1 MSLFLVK
8 WFFLSCQIIVFSI
21 LSLSRFCNFSLCL
34 KSLVFTELYDWSL
47 CYHRFKCLD
56 GNSSHVF
63 FFLSSFF
70 IVGFWSM
77 NHFKSTLFGC
87 CLSWLLICNC
97 TLQILAML
105 EMIMTA
111 GMNCH
116 MVTCDVCNHICT
128 FNVYGFYIQIKSLY
142 FSEA

>member
-1 MSLFLVK
+1 M
-8 WFFLSCQIIVFSI
+8 SCQIIVFSI

-47 CYHRFKCLD
+47 CYHRFECLD
-56 GNSSHVF
+56 GNSSRVF

-70 IVGFWSM
+70 ILHCWFLKHESFWVY
-77 NHFKSTLFGC
+77 LFGC

-97 TLQILAML
+97 TLQILVIL

-111 GMNCH
+111 GMNCYI
-116 MVTCDVCNHICT
+116 VTCDVCNHICT
-128 FNVYGFYIQIKSLY
+128 FNVFGFYIQIKSLY